1 LEENKM
7 ILKIKLLVSS
17 GRKESIYTNE
27 VNADDYSQ
35 IAQVL
40 KDLKVLHNLP
50 IDKAIKKLSLSKSD
64 WDASLGI

>member
-1 LEENKM
+1 M
-7 ILKIKLLVSS
+7 ILKVKLIVNPK
-17 GRKESIYTNE
+17 RKESVYSNE
-27 VNADDYSQ
+27 INSEDYSQ